1 MIKVKHFLDEH
12 FDSTTK
18 STSELK
24 KGGHYCVHG
33 QWVFRVFY
41 TKINEENIIYSIG
54 KKTRFSVLY
63 NTHLTK
69 ISKFEIRCF
78 CNNETIQIHVL
89 DDGKFVGRY
98 GYLQTYQH
106 IPRGEPDDFGY
117 YQRSTDEEIIKYI
130 ESYMTPFIRDQ
141 KLIEILE

>member
-1 MIKVKHFLDEH
+1 MIKVKQFLDEH
-12 FDSTTK
+12 FDSITK

-33 QWVFRVFY
+33 QWKFPVFY
-41 TKINEENIIYSIG
+41 TKVDG
-54 KKTRFSVLY
+54 K

-69 ISKFEIRCF
+69 ISKFEIACF

-89 DDGKFVGRY
+89 DDDKLIGRY

-117 YQRSTDEEIIKYI
+117 YQRSTDEEIIKYLK
-130 ESYMTPFIRDQ
+130 SYMMPFIREQ
-141 KLIEILE
+141 KLNEIFE